1 MYEDM
6 KCVKDDTCSV
16 CKMEEKS
23 IAPNEPTVKEMLRE
37 LESVV
42 NENRRIASELNEQL
56 FGVENKD
63 YPIPDITCASAQIT
77 QITNTACITNSIL
90 RNIIERFG

>member
-6 KCVKDDTCSV
+6 KCVKDDTYSV
-16 CKMEEKS
+16 
-23 IAPNEPTVKEMLRE
+23 APNEPTVKEMLRE
-37 LESVV
+37 LESFV

-63 YPIPDITCASAQIT
+63 YPIPDVTCASDQIA

-90 RNIIERFG
+90 RNIIERLG